1 MFRYFFT
8 PFILL
13 IFSATFA
20 FGQESSAVIDPAPPV
35 ENAGFVYG
43 IVVDNSGSFR
53 LALERAV
60 RILSPVVA
68 ANQAGEGAFLVTF
81 AGPEKIRLEQE
92 TTFDSRELA
101 DIVEN
106 MYARPGS
113 GSMLDAV
120 KLAAEHLLSKLGEDA
135 AGPRS
140 LIVATDG
147 DTRASVAKL
156 EDVIKLLN
164 DSRIRLFVVGIADE
178 KVDADVIDKLAKG
191 TGGRQYVPAT
201 SADFSKVSEELAR
214 DIRAN

>member
-1 MFRYFFT
+1 MLRYFFT

-13 IFSATFA
+13 VFSASFA
-20 FGQESSAVIDPAPPV
+20 LGQESAVAIDPASSV
-35 ENAGFVYG
+35 ENAGFIYG

-60 RILSPVVA
+60 RIISPVVA
-68 ANQAGEGAFLVTF
+68 ENQPGEGAFLVTF

-106 MYARPGS
+106 MYARSGS

-120 KLAAEHLLSKLGEDA
+120 KLAAEHLLSRLGEDA

-147 DTRASVAKL
+147 DPRASIAKL
-156 EDVIKLLN
+156 QDVIKLLS

-178 KVDADVIDKLAKG
+178 KVHADVIDKLAKG

-201 SADFSKVSEELAR
+201 AADFSKVSEELAR